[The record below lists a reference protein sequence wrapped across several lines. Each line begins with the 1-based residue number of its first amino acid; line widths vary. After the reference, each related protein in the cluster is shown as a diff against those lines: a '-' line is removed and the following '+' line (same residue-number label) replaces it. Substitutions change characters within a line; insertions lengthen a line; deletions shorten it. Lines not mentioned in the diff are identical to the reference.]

1 MTASFLWTG
10 LSLGEWL
17 AQVAAQTVVAFLLI
31 GICLAPLSKRAV
43 AFWHNETNPF
53 TPGGAGDALTADGRP
68 VHEVLTD
75 RLRQP

>member
-1 MTASFLWTG
+1 LIASFLWTG
-10 LSLGEWL
+10 LSFGEWL
-17 AQVAAQTVVAFLLI
+17 AQVIAQAIVAFLFI
-31 GICLAPLSKRAV
+31 GICLAPLSKRAL
-43 AFWHNETNPF
+43 AFWRSEINPF

>member
-1 MTASFLWTG
+1 LIASFLGTG
-10 LSLGEWL
+10 LTFGEWL

-31 GICLAPLSKRAV
+31 AACLTPLSKRAL
-43 AFWHNETNPF
+43 AFWRDEINPF